1 MTPRPRMAGTT
12 KSRGRSQP
20 REKLSAL
27 HPRITRVP
35 GNRPAQM
42 RRLDGPLI
50 GYLGSAKIGLG
61 AFFHYLNRDLY
72 GVTESDRIIPQN
84 LAESRAEV
92 A

>member
-1 MTPRPRMAGTT
+1 
-12 KSRGRSQP
+12 
-20 REKLSAL
+20 
-27 HPRITRVP
+27 
-35 GNRPAQM
+35 M

-72 GVTESDRIIPQN
+72 GVTEGDRIMPQN